1 MNVQHQPE
9 KERFFAPLE
18 GGEAELAYLRSGEVL
33 DLHHTYVPSES
44 RGGGVGAALVRAA
57 FDHARREG
65 LRIRPTCPFVR
76 SWLDD
81 HPEERDLTE

>member
-18 GGEAELAYLRSGEVL
+18 GGEAELAYLRSGEV
-33 DLHHTYVPSES
+33 
-44 RGGGVGAALVRAA
+44 LVRAA